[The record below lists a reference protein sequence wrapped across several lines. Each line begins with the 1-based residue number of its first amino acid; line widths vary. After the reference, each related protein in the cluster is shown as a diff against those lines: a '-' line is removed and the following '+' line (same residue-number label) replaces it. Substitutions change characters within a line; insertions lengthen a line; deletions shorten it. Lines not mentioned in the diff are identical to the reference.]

1 MPLSNYTELRAS
13 IADTLNRDDLTNA
26 IPDFI
31 KLAEAQLGR
40 DLRHWR
46 MEDRATSLVDAQYTA
61 LPNNFISPIR
71 ITIPANPSYTLEL
84 VSPFEISKL
93 RMDNSDTT
101 GRPRFY
107 AVVDGAF
114 EVFPTPDAD
123 YTVELVYYEAI
134 PDIAINN
141 TNWLL
146 THYPDAYLY
155 SSLIHSSPYLQ
166 DDQRIAVWNTLYL
179 NSVSAI
185 NLEGE
190 RARTSGSGR
199 RIQIRSY

>member
-1 MPLSNYTELRAS
+1 MPLSNYTELQAS
-13 IADTLNRDDLTNA
+13 IADTLNRSDLTNA

-46 MEDRATSLVDAQYTA
+46 MEDRATSLADAQYLA
-61 LPNNFISPIR
+61 LPNNFIAPIR
-71 ITIPANPSYTLEL
+71 ITIPASPSYTLEL
-84 VSPFEISKL
+84 VSPFQLSKL
-93 RMDNSDTT
+93 RMENSDNT
-101 GRPRFY
+101 GRPEYY

-114 EVFPTPDAD
+114 ELYPTPDAD

-134 PDIAINN
+134 PDISINT

-146 THYPDAYLY
+146 TNYPDAYLY
-155 SSLIHSSPYLQ
+155 GTLIHSSPYLQ
-166 DDQRIAVWNTLYL
+166 EDQRVAVWNTLYL